1 MARNKVILV
10 DADVLSHFIVTGNI
24 DDLTKILSPHT
35 IYIVENVYQEAIY
48 HPTDS
53 NRKNTVD
60 SWMERCNVKK
70 IKFAENNPSVMK
82 EYFRLKK
89 QSPLFGS
96 GERACM
102 AMARFG
108 HEVIASSNFR
118 DVAEYCDEFDIE
130 YIGVL
135 DILMIAKH
143 KGYYN
148 EEKCDHFI
156 QEAKDK
162 NKARFPVDKISL
174 YSIRFDLNSF

>member
-70 IKFAENNPSVMK
+70 
-82 EYFRLKK
+82 
-89 QSPLFGS
+89 
-96 GERACM
+96 
-102 AMARFG
+102 
-108 HEVIASSNFR
+108 
-118 DVAEYCDEFDIE
+118 
-130 YIGVL
+130 
-135 DILMIAKH
+135 
-143 KGYYN
+143 
-148 EEKCDHFI
+148 
-156 QEAKDK
+156 
-162 NKARFPVDKISL
+162 
-174 YSIRFDLNSF
+174 

>member
-35 IYIVENVYQEAIY
+35 IYLVENVYQEAIY

-53 NRKNTVD
+53 NRKKTVD
-60 SWMERCNVKK
+60 SWIERCNVKK
-70 IKFAENNPSVMK
+70 IKFAENNSSVMR
-82 EYFRLKK
+82 EFFRLKK
-89 QSPLFGS
+89 EKPLFGS

-118 DVAEYCDEFDIE
+118 DVAEYCEEFDIE

-135 DILMIAKH
+135 DILMIAKY
-143 KGYYN
+143 KGYYT
-148 EEKCDHFI
+148 EEKCDQFI

-162 NKARFPVDKISL
+162 NKARFPVNKIAL
-174 YSIRFDLNSF
+174 YSKRIDLNSF